1 LSILKALSADCLYN
15 NIMSFTTLFFDL
27 DETLYTKGNGLWD
40 AIAARMNE
48 YIHVQLNL
56 PPEEVSTLRR
66 HYYES
71 YGTTLRGLQL
81 HHQVDANDYL
91 AYVHDLPLEDYIHPD
106 PQLHQLLSSLS
117 LKKWIFT
124 NADSHHAS
132 RVLDILGV
140 SDCFE
145 GIIDVRAIE
154 FICKPEIE
162 AYHRAL
168 TLANEDQPIDCIL
181 LDDSVRNL
189 VPAKGLGFT
198 TVLVSS
204 NGTHPAADYT
214 LDKIHQLPNVLPDLW
229 HTH

>member
-1 LSILKALSADCLYN
+1 
-15 NIMSFTTLFFDL
+15 MSFTTLFSDL

-81 HHQVDANDYL
+81 HHQVNANDYL

-117 LKKWIFT
+117 LRKWVFT
-124 NADSHHAS
+124 NADAHHAS

-168 TLANEDQPIDCIL
+168 TLANEDQPSDCIL

-189 VPAKGLGFT
+189 VPAKDLGFT
-198 TVLVSS
+198 TVLVGS

-214 LDKIHQLPNVLPDLW
+214 LEKIHQLPNALPDLW

>member
-1 LSILKALSADCLYN
+1 
-15 NIMSFTTLFFDL
+15 MSFTTLFFDL

-81 HHQVDANDYL
+81 HHQVNANDYL

-117 LKKWIFT
+117 LRKWIFT
-124 NADSHHAS
+124 NADAHHAS

-168 TLANEDQPIDCIL
+168 TLANEDQPSDCIL

-189 VPAKGLGFT
+189 VPAKDLGFT
-198 TVLVSS
+198 TVLVGS

-214 LDKIHQLPNVLPDLW
+214 LEKIHQLPNALPDLW

>member
-1 LSILKALSADCLYN
+1 
-15 NIMSFTTLFFDL
+15 MSFTTLFFDL

-81 HHQVDANDYL
+81 HHQVNANDYL

-117 LKKWIFT
+117 LRKWIFT
-124 NADSHHAS
+124 NADAHHAS

-145 GIIDVRAIE
+145 GSIDVRALE

-168 TLANEDQPIDCIL
+168 TLANEDQPSDCIL

-189 VPAKGLGFT
+189 VPAKDLGFT
-198 TVLVSS
+198 TVLVGS

-214 LDKIHQLPNVLPDLW
+214 LEKIHQLPNALPDLW

>member
-1 LSILKALSADCLYN
+1 
-15 NIMSFTTLFFDL
+15 MSYTTLFFDL

-66 HYYES
+66 HYYKS

-91 AYVHDLPLEDYIHPD
+91 AFVHDLPLEDYIHPD

-117 LKKWIFT
+117 LRKWIFT
-124 NADSHHAS
+124 NADAHHAS

-168 TLANEDQPIDCIL
+168 TLANEDQPSDCIL

-189 VPAKGLGFT
+189 VPAKDLGFT
-198 TVLVSS
+198 TVLVGS

-214 LDKIHQLPNVLPDLW
+214 LEKIHQLPNALPDLW

>member
-1 LSILKALSADCLYN
+1 
-15 NIMSFTTLFFDL
+15 MSFTTLFFDL

-48 YIHVQLNL
+48 YIQVQLNL
-56 PPEEVSTLRR
+56 PPEEVSKLRL

-71 YGTTLRGLQL
+71 YGTTLRGLQI

-106 PQLHQLLSSLS
+106 PKLHQLLSRLS
-117 LKKWIFT
+117 LRKWIFT
-124 NADSHHAS
+124 NADAQHAS

-145 GIIDVRAIE
+145 GIIDVKAIG
-154 FICKPEIE
+154 FNCKPEIE
-162 AYHRAL
+162 AYHHAL
-168 TLANEDQPIDCIL
+168 NLANEDQPSDCIL

-189 VPAKGLGFT
+189 ATAKDLGFT
-198 TVLVSS
+198 TVLVGS
-204 NGTHPAADYT
+204 NGNHPAADYT
-214 LDKIHQLPNVLPDLW
+214 VDTIHQLPNALPDLW
-229 HTH
+229 QTH

>member
-1 LSILKALSADCLYN
+1 
-15 NIMSFTTLFFDL
+15 MSFTTLFFDL

-91 AYVHDLPLEDYIHPD
+91 AFVHDLPLEDYIHPD

-117 LKKWIFT
+117 LRKWVFT
-124 NADSHHAS
+124 NADAHHAS

-168 TLANEDQPIDCIL
+168 TLANEDQPSDCIL

-189 VPAKGLGFT
+189 VPAKDLGFT
-198 TVLVSS
+198 TVLVGS

-214 LDKIHQLPNVLPDLW
+214 LEKIHQLPNALPDLW

>member
-1 LSILKALSADCLYN
+1 MSYN
-15 NIMSFTTLFFDL
+15 TLFFDL

-56 PPEEVSTLRR
+56 PPEDVSTLRR

-71 YGTTLRGLQL
+71 YGTTLRGLQI
-81 HHQVDANDYL
+81 HHHVDADDYL
-91 AYVHDLPLEDYIHPD
+91 AYVHDLPLGDYIQTD
-106 PQLHQLLSSLS
+106 PQLHRLLSSLS
-117 LKKWIFT
+117 LRKWIFT
-124 NADSHHAS
+124 NADSDHAS
-132 RVLDILGV
+132 RVLDILGI

-154 FICKPEIE
+154 FVCKPEIE

-168 TLANEDQPIDCIL
+168 TLANEDQPSDCIL

-189 VPAKGLGFT
+189 VPAKDLGFT
-198 TVLVSS
+198 TALVGS

-214 LDKIHQLPNVLPDLW
+214 LEKIHQLPNALPDLW

>member
-1 LSILKALSADCLYN
+1 
-15 NIMSFTTLFFDL
+15 MSFTTLFFDL

-81 HHQVDANDYL
+81 HHQVNANDYL

-117 LKKWIFT
+117 LRKWIFT
-124 NADSHHAS
+124 NADAHHTS

-168 TLANEDQPIDCIL
+168 TLANEDQPSDCIL

-189 VPAKGLGFT
+189 VPAKDLGFT
-198 TVLVSS
+198 TVLVGS

-214 LDKIHQLPNVLPDLW
+214 LEKIHQLPNALPDLW

>member
-1 LSILKALSADCLYN
+1 
-15 NIMSFTTLFFDL
+15 MSFTTLFFDL

-91 AYVHDLPLEDYIHPD
+91 AFVHDLPLEDYIHPD

-117 LKKWIFT
+117 LRKWIFT
-124 NADSHHAS
+124 NADAHHTS

-168 TLANEDQPIDCIL
+168 TLANEDQPSD
-181 LDDSVRNL
+181 
-189 VPAKGLGFT
+189 
-198 TVLVSS
+198 
-204 NGTHPAADYT
+204 
-214 LDKIHQLPNVLPDLW
+214 
-229 HTH
+229 

>member
-1 LSILKALSADCLYN
+1 
-15 NIMSFTTLFFDL
+15 MSFTTLFFDL

-81 HHQVDANDYL
+81 HHQVNANDYL

-117 LKKWIFT
+117 LRKWVFT
-124 NADSHHAS
+124 NADAHHAS

-168 TLANEDQPIDCIL
+168 TLANENQPSDCIL

-189 VPAKGLGFT
+189 VPAKDLGFT
-198 TVLVSS
+198 TVLVGS

-214 LDKIHQLPNVLPDLW
+214 LEKIHQLPNALPDLW

>member
-1 LSILKALSADCLYN
+1 
-15 NIMSFTTLFFDL
+15 MSFTTLFSDL

-81 HHQVDANDYL
+81 HHQVNANDYL

-117 LKKWIFT
+117 LRKWIFT
-124 NADSHHAS
+124 NADAHHTS

-168 TLANEDQPIDCIL
+168 TLANEDQPSDCIL

-189 VPAKGLGFT
+189 VPAKDLGFT
-198 TVLVSS
+198 TVLVGS

-214 LDKIHQLPNVLPDLW
+214 LEKIHQLPNALPDLW